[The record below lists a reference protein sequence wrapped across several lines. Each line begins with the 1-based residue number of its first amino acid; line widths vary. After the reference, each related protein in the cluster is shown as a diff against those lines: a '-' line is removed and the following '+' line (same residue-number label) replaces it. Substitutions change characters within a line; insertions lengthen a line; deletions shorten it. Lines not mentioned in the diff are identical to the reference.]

1 MRLNYVNFM
10 TQFTRWKN
18 ILILNRLN
26 KNHQNIIYLFHFR
39 GESNCGF
46 FVWWKCF
53 IAMTDCLKIHK
64 YYSVYSFIFIN
75 TFYNVRNLFPCQ
87 SKAICVNRKTQT
99 RYDINSSMANQNH
112 KALMFLSNFVPVACF
127 TFSFP
132 WDSYSIDFHLKK
144 MLEKI
149 SKHIYFRWIFRV
161 TT

>member
-1 MRLNYVNFM
+1 MSILWHNLLDGKIYSFWIDSTKIIKTSYICSISEVNQIVF
-10 TQFTRWKN
+10 
-18 ILILNRLN
+18 
-26 KNHQNIIYLFHFR
+26 
-39 GESNCGF
+39 F

-64 YYSVYSFIFIN
+64 YYSVCSFIFIN

-99 RYDINSSMANQNH
+99 RYDSNSSMANQNH

-132 WDSYSIDFHLKK
+132 WDSYSIDFRLKK